1 MKKVVFK
8 IVLMALLCFL
18 GCKKKEAPVAAEA
31 LYNNYCAACH
41 ALPRI
46 DRLPKHIWKYFVL
59 PDMAARMKITEQYQD
74 PFQEATLR
82 PEIALKDWVRLENY
96 IVSLAPEKLP
106 ATPLPKAEALQQFT
120 EKPLSLDDQNG
131 SLITYFQMERDH
143 LFVGNYNGEV
153 YNYMLSERQRKPIVK
168 AKTPV
173 TWFSTV
179 GSWAFVTE
187 VGLLD
192 PSEQAEGS
200 ITVLGQKD
208 TVRIPVKLHRPV
220 HTLAT
225 DLNGDGT
232 IELVVSEFGD
242 QTGRLSLLTQNGD
255 ATYRQKTL
263 LNQPGCIRTLA
274 KDMNDDGKLDLVVL
288 TSQGNEGITVLYQK
302 NDLAFRAE
310 RVLEFSPVFGSSWFE
325 MLDYNGDGHTDIV
338 TVNGDNAD
346 KSYVHKPYHG
356 LRIHL
361 NDGQHNFEEVFFYPL
376 NGATRFV
383 AEDFDQDGDID
394 FGVISTFPDYERAP
408 RRSFVYLENKNAETF
423 TFSTKVLKDPFAGR
437 WFLMDAGD
445 VDNDGDLD
453 MVLTSFTYSFMAVPK
468 NLSDRWADENVD
480 VLLLEN
486 TLK

>member
-18 GCKKKEAPVAAEA
+18 GCKKKEKPVAAET

-46 DRLPKHIWKYFVL
+46 DRLPKHIWKDFVL
-59 PDMAARMKITEQYQD
+59 PDMAARMKISEQYQD
-74 PFQEATLR
+74 PFQEAAPR
-82 PEIALKDWVRLENY
+82 PEISLNDWVRLENY
-96 IVSLAPEKLP
+96 IVSLAPETLP
-106 ATPLPKAEALQQFT
+106 DTPLPEAEALQQFT

-131 SLITYFQMERDH
+131 SLITYFQMKHDR

-153 YNYMLSERQRKPIVK
+153 FEYELSRTKKRPIYK
-168 AKTPV
+168 AQTPV
-173 TWFSTV
+173 TWFSQV
-179 GSWAFVTE
+179 ADASFITE
-187 VGLLD
+187 VGILD
-192 PSEQAEGS
+192 PSEQAEGR
-200 ITVLGQKD
+200 ITQLEGKD
-208 TVRIPVKLHRPV
+208 SMLIAKQLHRPV
-220 HTLAT
+220 HTLAA
-225 DLNGDGT
+225 DLDSDST
-232 IELVVSEFGD
+232 TELVVSEFGN
-242 QTGRLSLLTQNGD
+242 QAGRLSLFTKGND
-255 ATYRQKTL
+255 TYDRKTL

-274 KDMNDDGKLDLVVL
+274 RDMDADGLLDLVVL
-288 TSQGNEGITVLYQK
+288 TSQGNESITVLYQED
-302 NDLAFRAE
+302 NLNFRAE
-310 RVLEFSPVFGSSWFE
+310 KILGFSPIYGSSWFA

-346 KSYVHKPYHG
+346 KSVVHKPYHG

-361 NDGQHNFEEVFFYPL
+361 NDGQNNFEEAFFYPL

-383 AEDFDQDGDID
+383 AEDFDQDGDVD
-394 FGVISTFPDYERAP
+394 FGVISTFPDYEKAP
-408 RRSFVYLENKNAETF
+408 ERSFVYLENKDAKTF

-437 WFLMDAGD
+437 WFLLDAGD
-445 VDNDGDLD
+445 VDDDGDLD

-468 NLSDRWADENVD
+468 KLSDRWTAENVD